1 MKTFLY
7 FCHGI
12 QSTIKNNNL
21 NRKYMMKKFTLAAV
35 LLSMSLFAS
44 AQSKYVTLSS
54 INGTNVE
61 QYDGQVA
68 DVKMNRYM
76 FTGWNTVSFPFD
88 LSTDKIN
95 EFFGND
101 CRLEILT
108 GISGDSNAMKLYFED
123 VKSEGI
129 KANTPYILYFSG
141 EPQNVRI
148 IAESTIQSGESK
160 LTFSANGYTVNLNG
174 ADKIMS
180 GDNIYG
186 IFAKDNTDSKFAKI
200 GETTGCYATRCYIT
214 VDGDKDVNFIPVHNE
229 KSTTAISKVSANDKD
244 NDKVYD
250 INGVQKKS
258 VSKGINI
265 VKGKKFAVK

>member
-1 MKTFLY
+1 
-7 FCHGI
+7 
-12 QSTIKNNNL
+12 
-21 NRKYMMKKFTLAAV
+21 MMKKFTLAAV

-129 KANTPYILYFSG
+129 KANTPYILYFTG

-148 IAESTIQSGESK
+148 IAESTIKAGQSK
-160 LTFSANGYTVNLNG
+160 LTFSSNGYTVTLNG

-186 IFAKDNTDSKFAKI
+186 IFAKDNADSKFAKI
-200 GETTGCYATRCYIT
+200 GEATGCYATRCYIT

-229 KSTTAISKVSANDKD
+229 KSTTAISNVSANDKD

-258 VSKGINI
+258 VGKGINI